1 MGDDGRNAGASLGT
15 QDHDFLWSQG
25 SGAAEASSDVE
36 LLQRVWRNEKAA
48 PEILPYEKLLVDR
61 IREQILL
68 MEDTLPTFAGETSD
82 ELKLSMYRMDID
94 RTMFL
99 LRAYLRIRLLKIEQF
114 AMHILRTEELWERLS
129 EQEQDYAQ
137 RYIDT
142 LQKHMEQSVLSKLPF
157 GYQSMLRQATSSEED
172 DMIPEPQLDTFVFCR
187 SKGPVGSLQLDDKG
201 DEVVDLMADDLYIL
215 RYRPVRRLLETDRI
229 ELV

>member
-1 MGDDGRNAGASLGT
+1 MGDDGRAAGTSQGI
-15 QDHDFLWSQG
+15 QDPEFLWSQG
-25 SGAAEASSDVE
+25 VGAAEANSDVE
-36 LLQRVWRNEKAA
+36 ILQRVWRNEKAA
-48 PEILPYEKLLVDR
+48 PEVLPYENLLVER

-68 MEDTLPTFAGETSD
+68 MEDTLSAFTGEASD
-82 ELKLSMYRMDID
+82 ELTLSMYRMDID

-129 EQEQDYAQ
+129 QQEQDYAQ
-137 RYIDT
+137 RYIDI

-172 DMIPEPQLDTFVFCR
+172 DMISEPSLDTFVFCK
-187 SKGPVGSLQLDDKG
+187 SKGPIGSLQLDDKG
-201 DEVVDLMADDLYIL
+201 DESVDLLADDLYIL

>member
-1 MGDDGRNAGASLGT
+1 MGDDGRAGT
-15 QDHDFLWSQG
+15 PPQDPDFPWSQG
-25 SGAAEASSDVE
+25 TGDAEAKSDVE
-36 LLQRVWRNEKAA
+36 ILRRVWRNEKAA
-48 PEILPYEKLLVDR
+48 PEVLPYESLLVER
-61 IREQILL
+61 VREQILL
-68 MEDTLPTFAGETSD
+68 LEDTLSTSTGEASD
-82 ELKLSMYRMDID
+82 ELTLSMYRMDID
-94 RTMFL
+94 RAMFL

-129 EQEQDYAQ
+129 LQEQDYAQ
-137 RYIDT
+137 RYIDI

-187 SKGPVGSLQLDDKG
+187 SKGPLGPLQLDDRG
-201 DEVVDLMADDLYIL
+201 DEAVDLLADDLYIL
-215 RYRPVRRLLETDRI
+215 RYRPVRRLLETNRI